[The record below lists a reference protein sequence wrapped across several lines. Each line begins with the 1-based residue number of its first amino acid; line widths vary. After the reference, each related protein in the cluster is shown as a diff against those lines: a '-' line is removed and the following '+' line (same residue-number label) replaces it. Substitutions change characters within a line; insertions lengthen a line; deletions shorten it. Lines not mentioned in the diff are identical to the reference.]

1 MAFLGENLG
10 ESLDNFVKKI
20 HVTYL
25 KLICYWPTYF
35 NLYLLTDR
43 QTNHFTIKKPPLPG
57 VALLLKSLK
66 TLFCRTIAVCYLN
79 WSGIPLFI
87 ILLIIVP

>member
-43 QTNHFTIKKPPLPG
+43 QTNYFIIKTTSSK
-57 VALLLKSLK
+57 VVLLLKSLK